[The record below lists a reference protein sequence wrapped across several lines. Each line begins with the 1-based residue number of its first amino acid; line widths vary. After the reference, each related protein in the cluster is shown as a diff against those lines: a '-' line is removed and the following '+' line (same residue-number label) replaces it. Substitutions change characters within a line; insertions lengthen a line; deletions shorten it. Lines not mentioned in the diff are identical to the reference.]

1 MEIGIVGLPQC
12 GKTTIFN
19 ALTGGNASLSTHPS
33 GTLTTN
39 IGMAKVS
46 DDRLDA
52 LKSIYSPKKIIPAE
66 VTYVDILGLTRG
78 FGKDEGVSGK
88 FLNIL
93 SGVDALLQVVRVFE
107 DDKVPH
113 IGGALDPVRDLI
125 TIGLELI
132 LSDVTILDRRMS
144 RIEEALKG
152 ARSAEREQWLKEKDF
167 LLKVRCDLE
176 QEVPIWQQELSEE
189 QKRSLS
195 HFQFLSAK
203 PVLVVLNID
212 ENQLENAA
220 SLENTIRSS
229 YSHPRFQVVAL
240 CGKLEM
246 ELAQLSESEAN
257 EFRGELGL
265 KEPALQKTI
274 KLSYEL
280 LDLLSFFTTVSA
292 ELKVWTVTR
301 GTTALKAAGKIHSD
315 IEKGFIKAEVIHYDD
330 LVKYGSTAEV
340 RKQGLMRLEGK
351 SYSVQDGDIITFLF
365 NI

>member
-1 MEIGIVGLPQC
+1 
-12 GKTTIFN
+12 
-19 ALTGGNASLSTHPS
+19 
-33 GTLTTN
+33 
-39 IGMAKVS
+39 
-46 DDRLDA
+46 
-52 LKSIYSPKKIIPAE
+52 
-66 VTYVDILGLTRG
+66 
-78 FGKDEGVSGK
+78 
-88 FLNIL
+88 
-93 SGVDALLQVVRVFE
+93 
-107 DDKVPH
+107 
-113 IGGALDPVRDLI
+113 
-125 TIGLELI
+125 
-132 LSDVTILDRRMS
+132 
-144 RIEEALKG
+144 
-152 ARSAEREQWLKEKDF
+152 
-167 LLKVRCDLE
+167 
-176 QEVPIWQQELSEE
+176 
-189 QKRSLS
+189 
-195 HFQFLSAK
+195 
-203 PVLVVLNID
+203 VLVVLNID

-229 YSHPRFQVVAL
+229 YSHPLFQVVAL

-330 LVKYGSTAEV
+330 LVKYGSTAEI
-340 RKQGLMRLEGK
+340 RKQGLMRVEGK